1 MLVEVFVLVLNTP
14 IFCVVLGG
22 LVLWSMVVVVV
33 GSAVVLVVL
42 GACVV
47 WGWKICPVV
56 G

>member
-1 MLVEVFVLVLNTP
+1 MLVEVFVLVPDTP

-22 LVLWSMVVVVV
+22 PVLWSMVVVVV
-33 GSAVVLVVL
+33 VSAVVLVVL
-42 GACVV
+42 EVCVG